1 MFIEGKSVL
10 CEKSFVPHLL
20 LLINNLILFRIKTY
34 KKAEI
39 MKKPAILLLT
49 TFTIL
54 MTFANLPLN
63 PSGVKWEQ
71 VYNFDKCNVFA
82 MEIYAKN
89 SELIRT
95 MNIKTYYQSI
105 GENFLVKMIMEGRG
119 NGTETLIDKKNE
131 VAIQIMGTGG
141 GATPIYNAGG
151 YKFPTAAELK
161 NLELVPAEETKQIL
175 GYSCKK
181 YTYIYKKIFGEVWLT
196 DKVILPNDI
205 GVFRACK
212 MAALHNTLSV
222 PGFVMEM
229 TTEDAK
235 GGKTL
240 MKTVSLQNDEKYTI
254 DLKGVQMS
262 SAINKVNYYT
272 F

>member
-1 MFIEGKSVL
+1 MK
-10 CEKSFVPHLL
+10 KTT
-20 LLINNLILFRIKTY
+20 ILF
-34 KKAEI
+34 
-39 MKKPAILLLT
+39 LT
-49 TFTIL
+49 TFIIL
-54 MTFANLPLN
+54 MTYASLPLN
-63 PSGVKWEQ
+63 PPGAKWEEAYQ
-71 VYNFDKCNVFA
+71 FDKSNVFV

-89 SELIRT
+89 NELMRT
-95 MNIKTYYQSI
+95 MHCKTHYQSG
-105 GENFLVKMIMEGRG
+105 GENFMVRMNTESRG
-119 NGTETLIDKKNE
+119 NGMEVVIDKKNE

-141 GATPIYNAGG
+141 SAAPMYNAGG
-151 YKFPTAAELK
+151 YKFPSAEDLK
-161 NLELVPAEETKQIL
+161 KLELVPTEETKQIL
-175 GYSCKK
+175 GYLCKK
-181 YTYIYKKIFGEVWLT
+181 YTYTYKKIFGEVWLT
-196 DKVILPNDI
+196 DQVTLSNDI

-240 MKTVSLQNDEKYTI
+240 MKTVSLQNDEKYSI

-262 SAINKVNYYT
+262 TAINKVNYYT

>member
-1 MFIEGKSVL
+1 
-10 CEKSFVPHLL
+10 
-20 LLINNLILFRIKTY
+20 
-34 KKAEI
+34 
-39 MKKPAILLLT
+39 
-49 TFTIL
+49 

-63 PSGVKWEQ
+63 PSDVKWEQ
-71 VYNFDKCNVFA
+71 VYNFDKSNVFA

-89 SELIRT
+89 NELMRT
-95 MNIKTYYQSI
+95 MNIKTYYQSD
-105 GENFLVKMIMEGRG
+105 GENFAVLMNTESRG
-119 NGTETLIDKKNE
+119 NGIETVIDKKNE
-131 VAIQIMGTGG
+131 VAIQIMGPGG
-141 GATPIYNAGG
+141 DATPIYNAGG
-151 YKFPTAAELK
+151 YKFPSAEDLK
-161 NLELVPAEETKQIL
+161 KLELVSTDETKDIL
-175 GYSCKK
+175 GYSCKRYS
-181 YTYIYKKIFGEVWLT
+181 YTYKKIFGEVWLT
-196 DKVILPNDI
+196 DQVTLPNDI

-229 TTEDAK
+229 TTEDEK

-262 SAINKVNYYT
+262 TAINKVNYFT